1 MARVAL
7 SSGIQTIPATGLNLT
22 DMTTDNMATGAGNGV
37 EVPYQ
42 QGTYLLLR
50 NDTAGSA
57 AYTIKVP
64 TPAGMSARGITV
76 PDVTVNVSAS
86 KDVLYP
92 VDALFRQAGD
102 LVYVDCDVAANI
114 GCIKA

>member
-7 SSGIQTIPATGLNLT
+7 SSGVRTVPATGLNLT
-22 DMTTDNMATGAGNGV
+22 DMTTQTMVAGADNGV

-50 NDTAGSA
+50 NDTAGAA

-76 PDVTVNVSAS
+76 PDVTVNVAVA
-86 KDVLYP
+86 KDMLYP
-92 VDALFRQAGD
+92 VDALFRQSGD
-102 LVYVDCDVAANI
+102 LVYVDCEQAAKI
-114 GCIKA
+114 ACIKA